1 MVFNGSA
8 PSHLKLSL
16 NDLMYSGPKLQ
27 KSLPGLLINFRTY
40 LIVLSA
46 DIRMMYRQICVRS
59 QDCQYKHILW
69 YSSNTNDITEFE
81 LTSVTYG
88 LKPSPFLAQR
98 VIAQLANDEWS
109 HYPEAAQVLNSS
121 IYVDDIITG
130 ASSQEKATIL
140 RNQLVELLR
149 CGG

>member
-46 DIRMMYRQICVRS
+46 DIRMMYRQIRVRCE
-59 QDCQYKHILW
+59 DCQYQHFLR
-69 YSSNTNDITEFE
+69 YSSITDDITEFE
-81 LTSVTYG
+81 LITVTNG
-88 LKPSPFLAQR
+88 LKSSPFLR
-98 VIAQLANDEWS
+98 KGSL
-109 HYPEAAQVLNSS
+109 LN
-121 IYVDDIITG
+121 
-130 ASSQEKATIL
+130 
-140 RNQLVELLR
+140 
-149 CGG
+149 